1 VTGEA
6 GPGAGG
12 AQAGPTGAA
21 GAAGAAEAAE
31 AHGLSGHELR
41 LDPLTGEWVAI
52 VARRQDRPNLPSG
65 GCPFCV
71 GGLEAPEPYTVR
83 AFENRWP
90 AFLPGPPAGAADR
103 RTQGGFTWWP
113 PRGAAEVVLY
123 SPGHDGSLGTIGVE
137 GVRAVVDLWA
147 ERTEALMGR
156 PEIEYV
162 LVFEN
167 RGEEVGATIDHPH
180 GQIYAFPF
188 VPPVPRREAAVAAT
202 DGCPLCR
209 TVPHELAAGIRVVGR
224 AGRWVSYVP
233 FASGYPYGMLV
244 APEDHRP
251 SLSDLDGAARDALAT
266 LLHDAVARYDRLFDR
281 PMPYLLWVHPG
292 VHLHVHL
299 APPMRAPGVQRF
311 VASGEVGSGTL
322 SNPVAPEAAAE
333 ALRRA

>member
-1 VTGEA
+1 MTAGATAGGPSGSADPDGVAA
-6 GPGAGG
+6 GP
-12 AQAGPTGAA
+12 
-21 GAAGAAEAAE
+21 
-31 AHGLSGHELR
+31 SGHELR
-41 LDPLTGEWVAI
+41 LDPLTDEWVAV
-52 VARRQDRPNLPSG
+52 VARRQGRPNLPSRD
-65 GCPFCV
+65 CPFCP
-71 GGLEAPEPYTVR
+71 GGLEAPETYTVR

-90 AFLPGPPAGAADR
+90 AFLPGPPLGAAVR
-103 RTQGGFTWWP
+103 PPGGTGTPFVWVP

-123 SPGHDGSLGTIGVE
+123 SPGHSGSLGTIGVP
-137 GVRAVVDLWA
+137 GVRAVVEVWA
-147 ERTEALMGR
+147 ERSAALLAR

-188 VPPVPRREAAVAAT
+188 VPPVPRREAEVAAAG
-202 DGCPLCR
+202 GCPLCR
-209 TVPHELAAGIRVVGR
+209 TVPDELAAATRIVDRS
-224 AGRWVSYVP
+224 GRWVAYVP
-233 FASGYPYGMLV
+233 FASGYPYGMIL
-244 APEDHRP
+244 APEDHVP
-251 SLSDLDGAARDALAT
+251 ALTDLDGPGRDALAR
-266 LLHDAVARYDRLFDR
+266 LLHDAVGRYDRLFDR

-299 APPMRAPGVQRF
+299 APPMRAAGVQRF